1 MFTFVTQ
8 NYPTS
13 PGVYIMKGPRGKI
26 LYVGKAKNLRARLGS
41 YFRGDAGLSVKTAAL
56 VAKVEAVE
64 VLLTA
69 SEKEALLLEASLI
82 KKHRPRYNIVLKD
95 DKNYI
100 LFKLDKRSPYPRLAF
115 TRRVV
120 RDGAAYFGPFTSA
133 TAARAT
139 WKELGRVFPLRK
151 CGDRALANRVRPCL
165 YHFIGQCLAPCVKAV
180 DPDDYAALV
189 RRVEAFLTG
198 RSAEVIK
205 TMQKD
210 MEAAAEALE
219 FEKAAGLR
227 DLLRAMRR
235 TVEGQATVLTRLVDL
250 DVVDW
255 AATPHGVGLCIL
267 FVRQGRLLDRK
278 TFFFPGVDAEEALAA
293 AGSALVQFYRPESF
307 IPPRVV
313 VPETLAPVAV
323 LAASRDGLGTGE
335 EGSPDGP
342 VPAEAAPAQP
352 PHAQPMPAPP
362 AMTEPMPAGR
372 AMAQA
377 MPDEAVV
384 AQVMPGEAVVAQ
396 VMPGDEAVAQV
407 MPGEAAPGGPGV
419 AGDAPD
425 AGTATEAA
433 ASERAADARALA
445 EILEERRGAAVRLG
459 PPRGREERKLLE
471 MAAVNARRAAE
482 EAVKAAERDVLP
494 ALAARFG
501 LAGLSR
507 IEAVDVSHLGGRGVR
522 VGLVV
527 YEDGAPKKRDYRA
540 YAFAELEGT
549 SDDYLALAS
558 FAARRAAAGPP
569 WPDLLLIDGGK
580 GQLEAVARALGEAGA
595 GGAFALAAIAKGDT
609 RAQNEL
615 GDVVFVPGRKNP
627 LSLRPGSPELL
638 FLQRVRDT
646 VHDFSVG
653 RQRAARNKAGLTS
666 DVLAL
671 PGVGP
676 KTAKRL
682 WEAFGSVAAM
692 QAAGAEAIA
701 ARTGLGPKR
710 AAALATALSA
720 LPGDGGG
727 ER

>member
-1 MFTFVTQ
+1 
-8 NYPTS
+8 
-13 PGVYIMKGPRGKI
+13 MKGARGKI
-26 LYVGKAKNLRARLGS
+26 LYVGKAKNLRARLSS

-64 VLLTA
+64 ILLTA

-133 TAARAT
+133 AAARAT

-180 DPDDYAALV
+180 DADEYAALV

-205 TMQKD
+205 NVQKD

-227 DLLRAMRR
+227 DLLAAMRR

-250 DVVDW
+250 DVVAW
-255 AATPHGVGLCIL
+255 TATDHGVGLCIL

-278 TFFFPGVDAEEALAA
+278 TFFFPGVEAREAELA

-313 VPETLAPVAV
+313 VPESLAPA
-323 LAASRDGLGTGE
+323 AASAESRDDVGVGGD
-335 EGSPDGP
+335 GPSDGP
-342 VPAEAAPAQP
+342 VPAEATP
-352 PHAQPMPAPP
+352 
-362 AMTEPMPAGR
+362 TEPKPIAT
-372 AMAQA
+372 
-377 MPDEAVV
+377 PDEGSTTA
-384 AQVMPGEAVVAQ
+384 AEDGEL
-396 VMPGDEAVAQV
+396 
-407 MPGEAAPGGPGV
+407 AAEG
-419 AGDAPD
+419 
-425 AGTATEAA
+425 
-433 ASERAADARALA
+433 RALA
-445 EILEERRGAAVRLG
+445 EILEERRGGAVRLA

-471 MAAVNARRAAE
+471 MAAANAHRAAE

-494 ALAARFG
+494 ALAAAFG

-527 YEDGAPKKRDYRA
+527 FEDGAPRKRDYRA
-540 YAFAELEGT
+540 YAFPELEGT

-569 WPDLLLIDGGK
+569 WPDLLLVDGGT

-609 RAQNEL
+609 RSQNEMH
-615 GDVVFVPGRKNP
+615 DVIYVPGRKNP

-638 FLQRVRDT
+638 FLQRVRDA

-653 RQRAARNKAGLTS
+653 RQRAARNKAGLSS

-676 KTAKRL
+676 KTAKLL

-710 AAALATALSA
+710 AATVAEALST
-720 LPGDGGG
+720 LPG
-727 ER
+727 

>member
-26 LYVGKAKNLRARLGS
+26 LYVGKAKNLRARLSS
-41 YFRGDAGLSVKTAAL
+41 YFRGDAGLTVKTAAL

-100 LFKLDKRSPYPRLAF
+100 LFKLDKRSPFPRLAF

-165 YHFIGQCLAPCVKAV
+165 YHFIGQCLAPCVEAV
-180 DPDDYAALV
+180 EPAVYMELV

-205 TMQKD
+205 NVQQE
-210 MEAAAEALE
+210 MEAAAEALD

-250 DVVDW
+250 DVVAW
-255 AATPHGVGLCIL
+255 TATERGVGLCIL

-278 TFFFPGVDAEEALAA
+278 TFFFPGVEAAEAERAA
-293 AGSALVQFYRPESF
+293 ASTLVQFYRPESF
-307 IPPRVV
+307 IPPRLV
-313 VPETLAPVAV
+313 VPES
-323 LAASRDGLGTGE
+323 LAASTGTE
-335 EGSPDGP
+335 
-342 VPAEAAPAQP
+342 PAERQ
-352 PHAQPMPAPP
+352 
-362 AMTEPMPAGR
+362 
-372 AMAQA
+372 
-377 MPDEAVV
+377 
-384 AQVMPGEAVVAQ
+384 PGED
-396 VMPGDEAVAQV
+396 GDME
-407 MPGEAAPGGPGV
+407 PGGRV
-419 AGDAPD
+419 
-425 AGTATEAA
+425 
-433 ASERAADARALA
+433 LA
-445 EILEERRGAAVRLG
+445 EILEERRGAAVRFG
-459 PPRGREERKLLE
+459 PPRGKEERQLLE
-471 MAAVNARRAAE
+471 MAVVNAQRAAE
-482 EAVKAAERDVLP
+482 EAAKAAERDVLP
-494 ALAARFG
+494 ALATRFG
-501 LAGLSR
+501 LAALSR
-507 IEAVDVSHLGGRGVR
+507 LEAVDVSHLGGRGVR

-527 YEDGAPKKRDYRA
+527 FEDGAPKKRDYRA
-540 YAFAELEGT
+540 YAFPELEGT

-580 GQLEAVARALGEAGA
+580 GQLEAVSRALDEAGV
-595 GGAFALAAIAKGDT
+595 GGAFALASIAKGDT

-615 GDVVFVPGRKNP
+615 HDVIYVPGRKNP
-627 LSLRPGSPELL
+627 LALRPGSPELL
-638 FLQRVRDT
+638 FLQHVRDT
-646 VHDFSVG
+646 VHDFSIG
-653 RQRAARNKAGLTS
+653 RQRQARRKTGLAS
-666 DVLAL
+666 AVLAL
-671 PGVGP
+671 PGIGP
-676 KTAKRL
+676 KTAKQL
-682 WEAFGSVAAM
+682 WEAFGSIAAM
-692 QAAGAEAIA
+692 QAADAVEITAK
-701 ARTGLGPKR
+701 TGLGPKR
-710 AAALATALSA
+710 AAAVAAALADLA
-720 LPGDGGG
+720 G
-727 ER
+727 

>member
-1 MFTFVTQ
+1 MFPFVTQ

-13 PGVYIMKGPRGKI
+13 PGVYLMKGPRGKI
-26 LYVGKAKNLRARLGS
+26 LYVGKAKNLRARLSS

-56 VAKVEAVE
+56 VAKVAAVE

-100 LFKLDKRSPYPRLAF
+100 LFKLDKRSPFPRLAF
-115 TRRVV
+115 TRRVA

-133 TAARAT
+133 AAARAT

-205 TMQKD
+205 TVQKD

-227 DLLRAMRR
+227 DLLTAMRR

-250 DVVDW
+250 DVVGF
-255 AATPHGVGLCIL
+255 AATDHGVGLCIL

-278 TFFFPGVDAEEALAA
+278 TFFFPGVDAEEALSA

-313 VPETLAPVAV
+313 VPESLAPVAA
-323 LAASRDGLGTGE
+323 LAASR
-335 EGSPDGP
+335 EGVGAGGGGPSGGP
-342 VPAEAAPAQP
+342 V
-352 PHAQPMPAPP
+352 
-362 AMTEPMPAGR
+362 T
-372 AMAQA
+372 
-377 MPDEAVV
+377 D
-384 AQVMPGEAVVAQ
+384 
-396 VMPGDEAVAQV
+396 
-407 MPGEAAPGGPGV
+407 
-419 AGDAPD
+419 
-425 AGTATEAA
+425 EAA
-433 ASERAADARALA
+433 AGERAADARALA
-445 EILEERRGAAVRLG
+445 EILEERRGGAVRLG

-494 ALAARFG
+494 SLAAAFG

-527 YEDGAPKKRDYRA
+527 FEDGAPRKRDYRA
-540 YAFAELEGT
+540 YAFPELEGT

-569 WPDLLLIDGGK
+569 WPDLLLVDGGK

-609 RAQNEL
+609 RSQNEMH
-615 GDVVFVPGRKNP
+615 DVIYVPGRKNP

-638 FLQRVRDT
+638 FLQRVRDA

-653 RQRAARNKAGLTS
+653 RQRAARNKAGLSS

-676 KTAKRL
+676 KTAKIL

-692 QAAGAEAIA
+692 KAAGVEAIA

-710 AAALATALSA
+710 AATVAEALST
-720 LPGDGGG
+720 LPG
-727 ER
+727 

>member
-1 MFTFVTQ
+1 MFPFVTQ

-13 PGVYIMKGPRGKI
+13 PGVYLMKGPRGKI
-26 LYVGKAKNLRARLGS
+26 LYVGKAKNLRARLSS

-56 VAKVEAVE
+56 VAKVTAVE

-100 LFKLDKRSPYPRLAF
+100 LFKLDKRSPFPRLAF
-115 TRRVV
+115 TRRVA

-133 TAARAT
+133 AAARAT

-205 TMQKD
+205 TVQKD

-227 DLLRAMRR
+227 DLLTAMRR

-250 DVVDW
+250 DVVGF
-255 AATPHGVGLCIL
+255 AATDHGVGLCIL

-278 TFFFPGVDAEEALAA
+278 TFFFPGVDAEEALSA

-313 VPETLAPVAV
+313 VPESLAPVAA
-323 LAASRDGLGTGE
+323 LAASREGVGAGE
-335 EGSPDGP
+335 GGP
-342 VPAEAAPAQP
+342 VTDEAAPAHP
-352 PHAQPMPAPP
+352 SLPDAMPAALAVAPSMEGEG
-362 AMTEPMPAGR
+362 A
-372 AMAQA
+372 
-377 MPDEAVV
+377 PDEGA
-384 AQVMPGEAVVAQ
+384 
-396 VMPGDEAVAQV
+396 
-407 MPGEAAPGGPGV
+407 
-419 AGDAPD
+419 
-425 AGTATEAA
+425 ATEAA
-433 ASERAADARALA
+433 AGERAADARALA
-445 EILEERRGAAVRLG
+445 EILEERRGGAVRLG

-494 ALAARFG
+494 SLAATFG

-527 YEDGAPKKRDYRA
+527 FEDGAPRKRDYRA
-540 YAFAELEGT
+540 YAFPELEGT

-609 RAQNEL
+609 RSQNEMH
-615 GDVVFVPGRKNP
+615 DVIYVPGRKNP

-638 FLQRVRDT
+638 FLQRVRDA

-653 RQRAARNKAGLTS
+653 RQRAARNKAGLSS

-676 KTAKRL
+676 KTAKIL

-692 QAAGAEAIA
+692 KAAGVEAIA

-710 AAALATALSA
+710 AATVAEALST
-720 LPGDGGG
+720 LPG
-727 ER
+727 